1 MEKAEA
7 NKRNIYK
14 NLIDQRKQKH
24 EGFDQSK
31 DITDS
36 QANIRQNLSKSAN
49 YGTTRKGVTSDT
61 WYGNDSLD
69 DDEAVKV

>member
-1 MEKAEA
+1 LTAKAETLEEKAAYKMEKAER

-36 QANIRQNLSKSAN
+36 
-49 YGTTRKGVTSDT
+49 
-61 WYGNDSLD
+61 
-69 DDEAVKV
+69 

>member
-1 MEKAEA
+1 MEKAER

-49 YGTTRKGVTSDT
+49 YGTRKGVTSDT

-69 DDEAVKV
+69 DDE